1 MIISIIKLLIL
12 VAILLYASINDI
24 KYREVPDWVSVMLLI
39 LGFVKNWIEQREK
52 MKERYTDQETA
63 EEASPQVT
71 FTSEVKLK

>member
-1 MIISIIKLLIL
+1 MT
-12 VAILLYASINDI
+12 DFI
-24 KYREVPDWVSVMLLI
+24 KYARKRGLIPDWVWYQTNRKSAQE
-39 LGFVKNWIEQREK
+39 NWIEQREK

>member
-1 MIISIIKLLIL
+1 MT
-12 VAILLYASINDI
+12 DFI
-24 KYREVPDWVSVMLLI
+24 KYARKRGLIPDWVWYQTNGKSAQE
-39 LGFVKNWIEQREK
+39 NWIEQREK

>member
-1 MIISIIKLLIL
+1 MT
-12 VAILLYASINDI
+12 DFI
-24 KYREVPDWVSVMLLI
+24 KYARKRGLIPDWVQYQTNGKSAQE
-39 LGFVKNWIEQREK
+39 NWIEQREK

>member
-1 MIISIIKLLIL
+1 MTDFTKYARKRGLI
-12 VAILLYASINDI
+12 
-24 KYREVPDWVSVMLLI
+24 PDWVWYQTNGKSAQE
-39 LGFVKNWIEQREK
+39 NWIEQREK